1 VIEEFIVDLRHA
13 VAKVQDAGS
22 TGSVGAYGTIE

>member
-1 VIEEFIVDLRHA
+1 VIEEFIVDLSHA
-13 VAKVQDAGS
+13 VTKVRDAGS